1 VARVATSYIFGYLA
15 FPISDTQIIY
25 FKRLVYGYKV
35 VFRSVMLV
43 YLSAAW
49 CQMYTESYLPVKL
62 FVLAPLSP
70 LYLLQNI

>member
-15 FPISDTQIIY
+15 FPISGTQIIY
-25 FKRLVYGYKV
+25 FKSLVYSYKV

-43 YLSAAW
+43 YLFAAW

-62 FVLAPLSP
+62 FVLAPVP
-70 LYLLQNI
+70 QEYLLQNI